1 MKVSLNWVKQ
11 FTDIDLPLDKLVDKI
26 GAQLGAVEEV
36 VELGLRYAGVVV
48 VRVVACQK
56 HPNGDKLSIC
66 MVDDGG
72 VVKKMPRDTNGL
84 VQVICGAP
92 NVEAGMLAAWIPP
105 GVTVPSTFGFEPLV
119 VEPREIRGQTSNGM
133 LASPKELAFGAD
145 HDGLLVVDE
154 DTRPGTPLTDVYKLD
169 DHIIDIE
176 NKMFTHRPD
185 LFGILGVAREIAGIQ
200 GKAFKSPSWYLDSK
214 TKSQIQNE
222 TELSLE
228 IKNELP
234 KLVPRFCAV
243 AISGVTVAPSPMWL
257 QSYLMRVGIKPV
269 NNIVDLTN
277 FVMYETGQP
286 LHAYDFDKLNG
297 SVLIARHPKP
307 GEELK
312 ILGGKTIELQ
322 EDVIV
327 MADAKGA
334 VGLGGVMGGVA
345 SEVDE
350 DTRNIVL
357 ECANFDMNSV
367 RKSAMAYGLFTDAAT
382 RFTKNQT
389 PLQNLVVLAKAVDD
403 IRRIA
408 GGQPAGPLQD
418 IKTNKVVQPASLKVS
433 VDFINSLLGEQLSAA
448 SMAELLENV
457 EIKVKLSG
465 SDLVLTP
472 PFWRTDIVIPEDLVE
487 EVGRLY
493 GYDHLPRILPKRSL
507 APAKQNRELAFE
519 QKLRQAAVAAGA
531 NELLTYSFVHGSL
544 MQKAGQDSSK
554 AYNIRNALSP
564 DLQYFR
570 LSLAP
575 SLLEK
580 VHPNIKAGY
589 SRFALF
595 EIGVVHQKGVLDSEK
610 LPAEPARFG
619 LVVANKKPH
628 RQGSA
633 YFQAR
638 RYTDYL
644 LDRLGLAGISY
655 QPVSGLRSVPPIW
668 KPTLEIF
675 DKGRSAT
682 ITAGSKLV
690 GFVGE
695 PHAQLSAGLKL
706 PSYCAVAE
714 LDLEALQEL
723 ANPHSYQS
731 LNRFPPLGQD
741 ICFRVAAGL
750 EYGKIHGFLDKHLS
764 QSCAKQGYGY
774 NLAPI
779 SIYQRDNQPR
789 YKQIT
794 WHLSVWHPQRTLT
807 TTEIN
812 NLLDGL
818 AQAAKSRIQAVRI

>member
-1 MKVSLNWVKQ
+1 MKVSVNWVKQ
-11 FTDIDLPLDKLVDKI
+11 FTDIDLPLDRLVEKI

-36 VELGLRYAGVVV
+36 VELGKRYRGVIV
-48 VRVVACQK
+48 VRVVSCQK
-56 HPNGDKLSIC
+56 HPNGDKLSVC

-72 VVKKMPRDTNGL
+72 VVKKIPRDTNGL
-84 VQVICGAP
+84 VQVVCGAT

-105 GVTVPSTFGFEPLV
+105 GVAVPSTLGSEPLV
-119 VEPREIRGQTSNGM
+119 VEPREIRGQTSYGM
-133 LASPKELAFGAD
+133 LASPKELAFGND
-145 HDGLLVVDE
+145 HGGLLVIDE
-154 DTRPGTPLTDVYKLD
+154 DARPGTSFAEVYNLD
-169 DHIIDIE
+169 DQIIDIE

-200 GKAFKSPSWYLDSK
+200 GKTFKSPSWYLDPK
-214 TKSQIQNE
+214 TKSPTQIK
-222 TELSLE
+222 LPLE

-243 AISGVTVAPSPMWL
+243 AMGGVTVAPSPMWL

-269 NNIVDLTN
+269 NNVVDLTN

-286 LHAYDFDKLNG
+286 LHAYDYDKLAG
-297 SVLIARHPKP
+297 GTLVARYPKP

-312 ILGGKTIELQ
+312 VLGGKTIKLQ
-322 EDVIV
+322 KGLIV

-334 VGLGGVMGGVA
+334 IGLGGVMGGTT

-350 DTRNIVL
+350 DTKNIVL

-367 RKSAMAYGLFTDAAT
+367 RKAARAYGLFSDAAT
-382 RFTKNQT
+382 RFTKNQS

-403 IRRIA
+403 IVRIA

-418 IKTNKVVQPASLKVS
+418 IKTNGVAPPVSLRVS

-472 PFWRTDIVIPEDLVE
+472 PFWRTDIQIPQDAVE
-487 EVGRLY
+487 EIGRLN
-493 GYDHLPRILPKRSL
+493 GYDQLPLALPRRSL
-507 APAKQNRELAFE
+507 SPAKQNQAFAFR
-519 QKLRQAAVAAGA
+519 QKFRQAAAAAGV

-544 MQKAGQDSSK
+544 LRKAGQDPSK
-554 AYNIRNALSP
+554 AYAIRNALSP
-564 DLQYFR
+564 DLQYYR
-570 LSLAP
+570 LSLLP

-595 EIGVVHQKGVLDSEK
+595 EIGVIHQKGLKDSEK

-619 LVVANKKPH
+619 LVLADKKPKG
-628 RQGSA
+628 RGAA
-633 YFQAR
+633 YFAAR
-638 RYTDYL
+638 HYIDYL
-644 LDRLGLAGISY
+644 LEQIGLVSASY
-655 QPVSGLRSVPPIW
+655 QPVSEMRAASSVW
-668 KPTLEIF
+668 KQTLEIF
-675 DKGRSAT
+675 DKDRSAVVTLGNKT
-682 ITAGSKLV
+682 IGL
-690 GFVGE
+690 VGE
-695 PHAQLSAGLKL
+695 PHSRLSAGLKL
-706 PSYCAVAE
+706 PPHCGVAE

-723 ANPHSYQS
+723 ASPNSYQS
-731 LNRFPPLGQD
+731 LNRFPALSQD
-741 ICFRVAAGL
+741 ICFKVSASTG
-750 EYGKIHGFLDKHLS
+750 YSKIFDFAKKYLS
-764 QSCAKQGYGY
+764 QSCAKHGYGF
-774 NLAPI
+774 NLTPI

-812 NLLDGL
+812 KLLDSL
-818 AQAAKSRIQAVRI
+818 TSEAKSRAKAQRI